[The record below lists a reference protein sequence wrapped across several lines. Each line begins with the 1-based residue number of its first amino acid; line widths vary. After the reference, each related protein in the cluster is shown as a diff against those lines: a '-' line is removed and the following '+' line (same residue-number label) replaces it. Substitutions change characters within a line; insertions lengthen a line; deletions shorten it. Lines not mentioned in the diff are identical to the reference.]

1 MRKTGGTVV
10 LALAVAALLGLGC
23 AGDVARQVM
32 GDPGTQAKVMDM
44 ISADPDAAAA
54 MVDRLL
60 GADSTR
66 ALLVEKLARDANGAQ
81 AMMKA
86 VAGHETLLDGAINIA
101 VQDPAMREHVL
112 TLVKG
117 INMAAR

>member
-1 MRKTGGTVV
+1 MRKTRWTFV
-10 LALAVAALLGLGC
+10 LVFVAAASLGLGC
-23 AGDVARQVM
+23 AGDVSQQVM
-32 GDPGTQAKVMDM
+32 DSPELQAQVMDM
-44 ISADPDAAAA
+44 IHANPEAAGG

-66 ALLVEKLARDANGAQ
+66 ALVIEKLVSSAGGAR
-81 AMMKA
+81 A
-86 VAGHETLLDGAINIA
+86 VMEVVAKNPTLLDGAINMA
-101 VQDPAMREHVL
+101 VQDPATRQHVL